1 MDPIRR
7 SRAGDESAFAELF
20 EQYKNLVYKTAY
32 LMLGEPQEAEDA
44 LQEVFL
50 RVHGSLHSFQPS
62 KGAFTTWLYR
72 ITVNYC
78 INQRRKRRLR
88 FLPIA
93 QVHPGQMPSQP
104 SPENRLG
111 EEDAVIRAMR
121 GLSGKLRAVVVLRY
135 YCDMSYD
142 EIAQTLQVPLGTV
155 KSRLNAALT
164 ALRAELEP
172 SACVRLPDKEVV
184 K

>member
-7 SRAGDESAFAELF
+7 SQAGDERAFAELF
-20 EQYKNLVYKTAY
+20 DQYKNLVYKTAY

-50 RVHGSLHSFQPS
+50 RVHSSLNSYRPS

-78 INQRRKRRLR
+78 INQTRKRRLW

-93 QVHPGQMPSQP
+93 QVHPGHMPSQP
-104 SPENRLG
+104 SPESRLDN
-111 EEDAVIRAMR
+111 EDAVARAMR

-135 YCDMSYD
+135 YWDMPYG
-142 EIAQTLQVPLGTV
+142 EIAQTLGIPLGTV
-155 KSRLNAALT
+155 KSRLNAALS

-172 SACVRLPDKEVV
+172 SAPVCLADKEVV